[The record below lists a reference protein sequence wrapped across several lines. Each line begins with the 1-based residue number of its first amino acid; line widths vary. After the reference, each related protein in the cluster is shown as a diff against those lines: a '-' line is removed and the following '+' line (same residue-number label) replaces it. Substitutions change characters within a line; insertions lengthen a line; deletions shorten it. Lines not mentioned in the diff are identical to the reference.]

1 MAELEEKK
9 RELQAEEES
18 IIQLEQSKYF
28 VIKKMNRMKMEILFI
43 FLFINLF
50 L

>member
-18 IIQLEQSKYF
+18 IIQLEQSKLKSYIF
-28 VIKKMNRMKMEILFI
+28 KYIK
-43 FLFINLF
+43 
-50 L
+50 

>member
-18 IIQLEQSKYF
+18 IIQLEQSKF
-28 VIKKMNRMKMEILFI
+28 FI
-43 FLFINLF
+43 YIYIN
-50 L
+50 